1 MQSGSLVI
9 HPFSLPLAPM
19 NGLYPSHHCLK
30 TCTTSMVKMLQT
42 CPFWKPFLLPTSS
55 SRSQGDTL
63 PGEIATGEI
72 PTSLQMPHIPI
83 QATRRPTSPRLGG
96 AATPSMVSQPQHL
109 DQTKGI
115 RSRQIPCWHQACVS
129 SQSHVLPASHNEPS
143 ISFSFWIETSWR
155 REHSTHHKVLRTS
168 RCAPDTWWTGDTM
181 TVQFEHEGHK
191 EFFINT
197 IVAYDMSLHDIL
209 YLWRIC
215 VVNGEVGDSSS
226 ISMENLYPLL
236 PLQRAIL
243 NDITTALTSRQQ
255 TQEQSS
261 EEDTLETSN
270 WHNLVP
276 ANLKCWFVPF
286 TLQSKRKCLF

>member
-1 MQSGSLVI
+1 
-9 HPFSLPLAPM
+9 
-19 NGLYPSHHCLK
+19 
-30 TCTTSMVKMLQT
+30 
-42 CPFWKPFLLPTSS
+42 
-55 SRSQGDTL
+55 
-63 PGEIATGEI
+63 
-72 PTSLQMPHIPI
+72 
-83 QATRRPTSPRLGG
+83 
-96 AATPSMVSQPQHL
+96 
-109 DQTKGI
+109 
-115 RSRQIPCWHQACVS
+115 
-129 SQSHVLPASHNEPS
+129 
-143 ISFSFWIETSWR
+143 
-155 REHSTHHKVLRTS
+155 
-168 RCAPDTWWTGDTM
+168 M

-197 IVAYDMSLHDIL
+197 IVAYDMSLWKI
-209 YLWRIC
+209 R

-276 ANLKCWFVPF
+276 ANLKC
-286 TLQSKRKCLF
+286 